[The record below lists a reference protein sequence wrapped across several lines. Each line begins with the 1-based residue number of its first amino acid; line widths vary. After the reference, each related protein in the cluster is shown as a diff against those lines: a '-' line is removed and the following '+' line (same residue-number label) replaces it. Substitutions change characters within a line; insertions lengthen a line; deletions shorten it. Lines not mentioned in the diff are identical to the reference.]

1 MSVYV
6 IAMLNFT
13 DEARYRT
20 YQAAATKLF
29 MERGIQ
35 VLAADEAPVLLE
47 GEGELDK
54 VVVMKF
60 ADEAAARD
68 FLEGPDYQAIS
79 ADRRAGAKTQ
89 SVMIRGF

>member
-1 MSVYV
+1 MTVYV
-6 IAMLNFT
+6 IAQLEFT

-29 MERGIQ
+29 MEKGIR

-47 GEGELDK
+47 GDTSPDK
-54 VVVMKF
+54 VVVMAF
-60 ADEAAARD
+60 DDEASARE

-79 ADRRAGAKTQ
+79 EDRRAGARTA
-89 SVMIRGF
+89 SVMIKGF